1 MNATVRPVLIMAGG
15 TGGHVYPALAVA
27 KALLAQRIPVVW
39 LGTRDGLEARVIP
52 QAGIPIEWL
61 SFSGLRG
68 KGMLTLLLAP
78 FRLLIACIQAAR
90 VILRVQPRVILGMG
104 GFASAPGGFMSKL
117 MLKPL
122 VIHEQNAVAGLT
134 NRLLAHLA
142 NSVLQAFPNTFN
154 PHLNAYHTGNPV
166 RQDIAALPLPE
177 SRLSA
182 RSGRLKLLVIGGSQ
196 GARFLNEIVPR
207 AVAVMPAG
215 ICPQIRHQAGK
226 NHLNAAEQ
234 LYREQGIDAQVTA
247 FIDDMAEA
255 YSWADVVVCR
265 SGAMT
270 VSELAA
276 AGVPSILIPFPS
288 AVDDHQTSN
297 ARFLSDKNAAILA
310 PQSTLTAEKLADWL
324 GELSIDR
331 KRLLRMAEQARSL
344 ARPDATRL
352 VVSECLAVAESY

>member
-1 MNATVRPVLIMAGG
+1 MNASARPVLIMAGG

-27 KALLAQRIPVVW
+27 KALLAQRVPVVW

-61 SFSGLRG
+61 SISGLRG
-68 KGMLTLLLAP
+68 KGLFTLLLAP
-78 FRLLIACIQAAR
+78 FKLSIACLQAMR
-90 VILRVQPRVILGMG
+90 VILRVQPRVVLGMG
-104 GFASAPGGFMSKL
+104 GFAAAPGGFMCKL
-117 MLKPL
+117 LQKPL

-134 NRLLAHLA
+134 NRCLAHLA

-154 PHLNAYHTGNPV
+154 SHLNAYHTGNPV
-166 RQDIAALPLPE
+166 RQDIAGLPLPE
-177 SRLSA
+177 SRLSGRA
-182 RSGRLKLLVIGGSQ
+182 GRLKLLVIGGSQ
-196 GARFLNEIVPR
+196 GAKFLNELVPR
-207 AVAVMPAG
+207 AVSVMPAG
-215 ICPQIRHQAGK
+215 IWPQIRHQAG
-226 NHLNAAEQ
+226 NAHLEMTEQ
-234 LYREQGIDAQVTA
+234 QYRQQGIDAQVTA

-255 YSWADVVVCR
+255 YAWADIVVCR

-297 ARFLSDKNAAILA
+297 ARFLADKKAAILA

-331 KRLLRMAEQARSL
+331 KRLLRMAEQARAL